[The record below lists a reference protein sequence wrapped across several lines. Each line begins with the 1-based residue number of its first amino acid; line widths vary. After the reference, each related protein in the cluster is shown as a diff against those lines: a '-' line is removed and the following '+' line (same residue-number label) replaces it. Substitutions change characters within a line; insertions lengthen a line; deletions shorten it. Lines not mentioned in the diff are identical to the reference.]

1 MTIPALYWLVTDTR
15 VGIAIGLGIRVEASP
30 VFRVVVER
38 RGAAIIGFAQAPTV
52 GWDVAAM
59 FAMATESVLDRLGG
73 FVRSEPKR
81 PLSIGIG
88 GTHAFVAVSE
98 SVASSCM
105 RRFSA
110 TSASQ
115 YSLAAEVS
123 TSNSKRWVISSVT
136 SSRST

>member
-1 MTIPALYWLVTDTR
+1 MTIPALYWLVTSTR
-15 VGIAIGLGIRVEASP
+15 VSVAILLGVRVQAGAAIG
-30 VFRVVVER
+30 VVVEG
-38 RGAAIIGFAQAPTV
+38 RGTTIIGFTQAPPV
-52 GWDVAAM
+52 GWHIPAVLAVAA
-59 FAMATESVLDRLGG
+59 EGILDGPG
-73 FVRSEPKR
+73 CFVRIDTGRPR
-81 PLSIGIG
+81 PLGVR

-98 SVASSCM
+98 SVASSCL